1 MHTPNL
7 PFVCFARWSVLPLLG
22 LALLTLPARAQQTQR
37 SRQGLEREKKQN
49 VEKINQIRTV
59 LKRTTS
65 EKQVGLG
72 QLKALNQQIQ
82 AQSQQIGLLSKDIQL
97 TEAEIAELRQASNT
111 LTNDLNKLRT
121 EYGSMIYAADKRRQQ
136 VNPLGFLFAAD
147 NFNQLVARYRY
158 LHQYSD
164 ARRSQV
170 RQMNNVQTMLQ
181 GKQQVTQRKRQQQ
194 RGTLVVKVNETQKLE
209 TLKNEKNQVVQELG
223 KKEAELRTE
232 LAESRRAVDRLESMI
247 TRIVAREAKERAAR
261 EARERAE
268 RIERERTARAAIVR
282 KAAERKRAEEAVAAA
297 KKAGEK
303 PAPADVAKAESPVE
317 RDAEPSDGDR
327 TGGPA
332 TPRTPDE
339 RRNNNLNDEEAALAS
354 SFTASR
360 NRLPWPVTK
369 GFISDRFGRK
379 PHPVLKGIYVENQGI
394 DIQTNAGEGVR
405 TVYDGIVQDVT
416 NIPGMN
422 NVVAVQHGDYFTIY
436 AKLRSVSVHAGQ
448 RVKARE
454 SIGTVATDKNG
465 VSEIQFQIWKEF
477 TKLNPESWLT
487 PR

>member
-1 MHTPNL
+1 MHTHKL
-7 PFVCFARWSVLPLLG
+7 FSSCFIKWSALLLLN
-22 LALLTLPARAQQTQR
+22 LALLPAQAQQTQR
-37 SRQGLEREKKQN
+37 SRQVLEREKKQN

-59 LKRTTS
+59 LKKTAT

-82 AQSQQIGLLSKDIQL
+82 AQSQQIGLLNKDIQL

-111 LTNDLNKLRT
+111 LTNDLNKLRA

-136 VNPLGFLFAAD
+136 VNPLGFLFASD

-158 LHQYSD
+158 LRQYSD
-164 ARRSQV
+164 ARQSQV

-181 GKQQVTQRKRQQQ
+181 NKQQVTQRKRQQQ
-194 RGTLVVKVNETQKLE
+194 RGTLVVKVKETQNLE
-209 TLKNEKNQVVQELG
+209 TLKDEKNQVVKQLSQ
-223 KKEAELRTE
+223 KEVELRTE

-247 TRIVAREAKERAAR
+247 RRIVAREARERAER

-268 RIERERTARAAIVR
+268 RIERERIARAEASR
-282 KAAERKRAEEAVAAA
+282 RAAERKRAEEAVAAA
-297 KKAGEK
+297 KEAGET
-303 PAPADVAKAESPVE
+303 PAPADVAKAERPVE
-317 RDAEPSDGDR
+317 PEAEPVAR
-327 TGGPA
+327 K
-332 TPRTPDE
+332 PDE
-339 RRNNNLNDEEAALAS
+339 RRNNNLNDEEAAIAS

-360 NRLPWPVTK
+360 ARLPWPVTK

-379 PHPVLKGIYVENQGI
+379 PHPVLKGIYVENQGV
-394 DIQTNAGEGVR
+394 DIQTTAGEGVR
-405 TVYDGIVQDVT
+405 TVYAGIVQDVASM
-416 NIPGMN
+416 PGMN
-422 NVVAVQHGDYFTIY
+422 NVVAIQHGDYFTIY
-436 AKLRSVSVHAGQ
+436 AKLRSVSVRVGQ